1 MEWKIQLRK
10 LEKAKQWDKAITFM
24 QEVIR
29 QNPDDVNVYLF
40 MEYLLMNLLVEE
52 DYNRSKRNFYWELAI
67 EYFEEGCAK
76 FSDNAEFLYYTG
88 RMAYM
93 SEWYFDIE
101 LEDADA
107 MIEKAICLDPD
118 NPVYQW
124 DYYCFLD
131 KSISEN
137 RKKIKKYAQ
146 MVLVEDSPVKEILHT
161 KGSLG
166 EYILDMMTNWSL
178 DYVDKKAFSR

>member
-1 MEWKIQLRK
+1 MEWKIQLHK

-29 QNPDDVNVYLF
+29 QNPDDVDAYLF

-52 DYNRSKRNFYWELAI
+52 DYDRSQENCYERLALK
-67 EYFEEGCAK
+67 YFEEGCAK

-101 LEDADA
+101 FEDADA
-107 MIEKAICLDPD
+107 MIEKAMRLDPD

-131 KSISEN
+131 KSIYEN

-146 MVLVEDSPVKEILHT
+146 MVLAEDSPVKKILED
-161 KGSLG
+161 KGALG
-166 EYILDMMTNWSL
+166 EYFLGMMRSWSKQ
-178 DYVDKKAFSR
+178 YIKSM